1 MNSRIAVRLLL
12 FGLLFMPLAAGC
24 ASDNTRYP
32 ADGGSSGSGGWFWS
46 ALIGIL
52 AFIIG
57 FLVGATMSRN
67 GGIRLGHHRHHR
79 HRRNEAGW
87 NRISL
92 RIQDGTRQGLEEW
105 RGAGHAADAD
115 WGDLSRRIEERI
127 VEEMLK
133 HHD

>member
-1 MNSRIAVRLLL
+1 MNSRIALRLLL
-12 FGLLFMPLAAGC
+12 FGLLVLPLAAGC
-24 ASDNTRYP
+24 APEPRYP
-32 ADGGSSGSGGWFWS
+32 AEGGSSSSGGWLWS
-46 ALIGIL
+46 ALIGVL

-79 HRRNEAGW
+79 HRRTEAGW

-92 RIQDGTRQGLEEW
+92 RIQDGTKQGLEEW
-105 RGAGHAADAD
+105 RGAGHAEDAD

-127 VEEMLK
+127 LEEMHK